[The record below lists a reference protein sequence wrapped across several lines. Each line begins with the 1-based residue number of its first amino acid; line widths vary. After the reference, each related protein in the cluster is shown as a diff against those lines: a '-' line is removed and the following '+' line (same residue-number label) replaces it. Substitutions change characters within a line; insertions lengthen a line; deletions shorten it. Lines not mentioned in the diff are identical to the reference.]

1 MLASAANTGEAFD
14 PVAQSNEM
22 ARKIA
27 SDWAAKLMEGLA
39 RSMDLNAG

>member
-1 MLASAANTGEAFD
+1 MLAPANAGEAFD